1 MARERD
7 AIAAAIT
14 AIELEARA
22 AGKASAERPALG
34 RRAGAVVIRA
44 QADACAAQAAAFSS
58 VAAVS
63 QALNAAAVG
72 LRQRA
77 DAIDPPGQ

>member
-1 MARERD
+1 MAGERD

-14 AIELEARA
+14 QIESDARA
-22 AGKASAERPALG
+22 AGKSQAERPALG

-44 QADACAAQAAAFSS
+44 QADACAACATTFAS
-58 VAAVS
+58 VPAVS
-63 QALNAAAVG
+63 TALDEAATR

-77 DAIDPPGQ
+77 DTIDPPGP

>member
-1 MARERD
+1 MADGRD
-7 AIAAAIT
+7 TIAAAIT
-14 AIELEARA
+14 QIEQAARD

-44 QADACAAQAAAFSS
+44 QADSCAACATAFAA
-58 VAAVS
+58 VPVVS
-63 QALNAAAVG
+63 QALNQAASG

-77 DAIDPPGQ
+77 DAIDPPGA